1 MAIGYKLFRTKNGK
15 LYPLYVLTNKETP
28 VGKWIEAECGE
39 MSENGK
45 VKSKLGELAYRAG
58 WHLNDGFRMYL
69 IFIPRITERN
79 I

>member
-15 LYPLYVLTNKETP
+15 LYPLYVLANKETP

-45 VKSKLGELAYRAG
+45 VKSRLGESLSCRMASERWSSVCISY
-58 WHLNDGFRMYL
+58 LFR
-69 IFIPRITERN
+69 T
-79 I
+79 